1 MKQYHQIIKR
11 CAAVLVLIAIV
22 CSMYVGV
29 VRVRAEQNYKTVNI
43 SVNEADVR
51 ALANGNGM
59 TLEEMLDVL
68 RENGVSQ
75 ILFKEST
82 IASLETAGDL
92 QIFKGADVKS
102 TPFAEQ
108 LPEDLPINEG
118 NYYLVVT
125 SEKWRQQVLREVPAK
140 IAGATA
146 YDKGTLGVVAVP
158 TSIEATSGSQAKALE
173 AFSGVG
179 VGFDQA
185 YMEKVAAKDFEIIAQ
200 VCSWAKPTDNAL
212 KMLARDIKGI
222 PNLAML
228 MFNDKT
234 IPGYPKSIETLYQL
248 LRAEDGSLIVP
259 LGQIEFNP
267 QKGFNALAELGEKD
281 IVRLH
286 TISNEEMS
294 KFEGKDGIISE
305 AGVVEAVDRFE
316 LAARERNMR
325 SLLVR
330 FFDINMPG
338 SYLDTNLTYLNTLTE
353 TLEGHGFTVGG
364 ETPTM
369 DTLKVPTIVRLL
381 IGMGVCA
388 GFLLLMMEL
397 GLPRLGVV
405 GFVLSLLAWFGL
417 YKLNHTLA
425 VQLMALAGV
434 IEFPILSCIHF
445 LPPKKEL
452 SLGKAIGILL
462 AMCAVSIIGAVLMVG
477 LLSEKAFMLKLSS
490 FVGIKLAH
498 IIPILFVPIIIYLW
512 RAEKPMAQCKKLL
525 NKALDYKWAIIFGI
539 VGIALMIYVART
551 GNDSG
556 EISGSEA
563 AMRQLLNDTMGVR
576 PRSKEFLIGYPLT
589 IVYLMYAY
597 KHPSLWVL
605 TIPLVIGQISLVNTY
620 AHIHT
625 PLLISLQR
633 SFNGLVLGLVLS
645 IALILLIKLGIKIF
659 YWGADKIKA
668 REA

>member
-1 MKQYHQIIKR
+1 
-11 CAAVLVLIAIV
+11 
-22 CSMYVGV
+22 
-29 VRVRAEQNYKTVNI
+29 
-43 SVNEADVR
+43 
-51 ALANGNGM
+51 M
-59 TLEEMLDVL
+59 TIEEMLDL
-68 RENGVSQ
+68 LKENGVSQ

-82 IASLETAGDL
+82 IASLETAGNL
-92 QIFKGADVKS
+92 QIFKGADIES
-102 TPFAEQ
+102 SPFVDQ
-108 LPEDLPINEG
+108 LPVDLPINEG

-125 SEKWRQQVLREVPAK
+125 NDKWRNQVLREVPAK

-146 YDKGTLGVVAVP
+146 YNQGKLGIVTVP

-173 AFSGVG
+173 SFSGVG
-179 VGFDQA
+179 VGFDQT
-185 YMEKVAAKDFEIIAQ
+185 YMNQIANKDFDIIVQ
-200 VCSWAKPTDNAL
+200 VCSWVKPTGASL
-212 KMLARDIKGI
+212 KMLASDIKNV

-234 IPGYPKSIETLYQL
+234 IPGYPESIESLYQL
-248 LRAEDGSLIVP
+248 LRDDDGSLIAP

-267 QKGFNALAELGEKD
+267 QKGFHKLAELGEKD
-281 IVRLH
+281 VVRLH
-286 TISNEEMS
+286 TISNEEMT
-294 KFEGKDGIISE
+294 KFEGEDGVISNTGIVS
-305 AGVVEAVDRFE
+305 AIDRLE

-338 SYLDTNLTYLNTLTE
+338 TYLDTNIEYLNSLTE

-364 ETPTM
+364 ETPAM
-369 DTLKVPTIVRLL
+369 DTLNVPTFVRLL
-381 IGMGVCA
+381 IGLGVCA

-397 GLPRLGVV
+397 GLPRLGIV
-405 GFVLSLLAWFGL
+405 GFVLSLVAWLVL
-417 YKLNHTLA
+417 YKVNHIFA

-434 IEFPILSCIHF
+434 IEFPILSCCHF
-445 LPPKKEL
+445 LPPKKQL
-452 SLGKAIGILL
+452 SFGKAVCLL
-462 AMCAVSIIGAVLMVG
+462 LSMCAISFIGAVLMVG

-490 FVGIKLAH
+490 FIGIKLAH
-498 IIPILFVPIIIYLW
+498 IVPILFVPIIIYLW
-512 RAEKPMAQCKKLL
+512 RAEKPALQCKNLL

-556 EISGSEA
+556 EISGSEE

-589 IVYLMYAY
+589 IVYLMYAH

-605 TIPLVIGQISLVNTY
+605 TIPLAIGQISLVNTY

-633 SFNGLVLGLVLS
+633 SLNGLVLGLVIS
-645 IALILLIKLGIKIF
+645 IVLVLLIKLGIKIF